1 MLMLEASVNQLAGA
15 FCNDMYYII
24 FLSCDAKFE
33 LQCPSECPSEK
44 MAMTLG
50 ISSKTVKCHIKDID
64 DFWDTT

>member
-1 MLMLEASVNQLAGA
+1 MLEASVIQLTGA

-50 ISSKTVKCHIKDID
+50 ISSKMVIYYMKDID
-64 DFWDTT
+64 DFGDAI

>member
-1 MLMLEASVNQLAGA
+1 MLEASVNQLAGA

-33 LQCPSECPSEK
+33 LQCPSEK

>member
-44 MAMTLG
+44 REQFVG
-50 ISSKTVKCHIKDID
+50 YSNIEYDKKG
-64 DFWDTT
+64 